1 MSELRQVSV
10 FSSFANR
17 LEALV
22 HESVR
27 RDGGPVPRHVAFIT
41 SRICVS
47 LAVLGALPLYLALAG
62 APAISAVLI
71 CAFAIAPLF
80 AAVYVSRTGNLLPGH
95 MICVGAIMLLSLVF
109 AAAGGAMAPAAML
122 LAVLAPLE
130 AAMAGSV
137 VALLASLAG
146 SLALIAALA
155 VFSLTGLSFAIGAG
169 PSVAIL
175 AASVAILYS
184 VCLSGAFV
192 YNEICQRRAFGSRQI
207 RYRSLSEVIGDLV
220 LRMDRSGAVER
231 VSENCAELF
240 GLPQSELAGRGF
252 FDRVHVADRP
262 AFLKAV
268 SDAADAKEVVAATLR
283 LRSTTAA
290 GEQQFRWVELRANQI
305 GRNPAEASDSENN
318 ERGSDRV
325 IAIVRDVTA
334 IKLHQ
339 DELEAARNMADQAN
353 VWKDRFLANV
363 SHELRTPLNAII
375 GFSEILSTESIA
387 PSEPEKCREYA
398 LIIKESG
405 EHLLSVVNS
414 ILDISKIE
422 AGSFDIVPEEF
433 EVAALID
440 TCVGMLHLRAAK
452 SEINLACEIDPKV
465 HGVVADKRAFKQIV
479 INLLSNAIKFTPA
492 RGDVEVGLKP
502 EGNSLV
508 LWVRDTGIGI
518 AESELDKIGDPFFQ
532 AIASYDRPYEGTGLG
547 LSVVRGL
554 VGLHGGSI
562 QIESGLGAGT
572 CITVKL
578 PLDCRHA
585 NVKPAPMASIEAIPL
600 PPAKA
605 GRADFSLDRA
615 EGVADSGK
623 SPIQG
628 EVQKVA

>member
-1 MSELRQVSV
+1 
-10 FSSFANR
+10 
-17 LEALV
+17 
-22 HESVR
+22 
-27 RDGGPVPRHVAFIT
+27 
-41 SRICVS
+41 
-47 LAVLGALPLYLALAG
+47 
-62 APAISAVLI
+62 
-71 CAFAIAPLF
+71 
-80 AAVYVSRTGNLLPGH
+80 
-95 MICVGAIMLLSLVF
+95 
-109 AAAGGAMAPAAML
+109 
-122 LAVLAPLE
+122 
-130 AAMAGSV
+130 
-137 VALLASLAG
+137 
-146 SLALIAALA
+146 
-155 VFSLTGLSFAIGAG
+155 
-169 PSVAIL
+169 
-175 AASVAILYS
+175 
-184 VCLSGAFV
+184 
-192 YNEICQRRAFGSRQI
+192 
-207 RYRSLSEVIGDLV
+207 
-220 LRMDRSGAVER
+220 
-231 VSENCAELF
+231 
-240 GLPQSELAGRGF
+240 
-252 FDRVHVADRP
+252 
-262 AFLKAV
+262 
-268 SDAADAKEVVAATLR
+268 
-283 LRSTTAA
+283 
-290 GEQQFRWVELRANQI
+290 
-305 GRNPAEASDSENN
+305 
-318 ERGSDRV
+318 
-325 IAIVRDVTA
+325 
-334 IKLHQ
+334 
-339 DELEAARNMADQAN
+339 MADQAN

-600 PPAKA
+600 SPAKA
-605 GRADFSLDRA
+605 GNADFSLDRA
-615 EGVADSGK
+615 QDGADRGK
-623 SPIQG
+623 SPVQG